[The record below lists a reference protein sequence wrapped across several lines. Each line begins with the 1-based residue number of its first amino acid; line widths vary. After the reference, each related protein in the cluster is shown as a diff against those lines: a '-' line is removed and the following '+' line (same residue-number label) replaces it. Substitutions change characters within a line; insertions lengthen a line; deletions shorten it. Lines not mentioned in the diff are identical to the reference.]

1 MQNNSDNEFRLIMLE
16 SDNNDSTP
24 EDIHIE
30 GDYVE

>member
-16 SDNNDSTP
+16 SDNNDITP
-24 EDIHIE
+24 EDIHIK

>member
-16 SDNNDSTP
+16 SDNNDIAP
-24 EDIHIE
+24 EDIHIK

>member
-16 SDNNDSTP
+16 SNNSDITP